1 MSDSSSPD
9 PLQLRAWLL
18 GAARREPAAFR
29 LLYDATAPRLYGFAL
44 RILGKPELAEEALQ
58 DGFVA
63 IWDHAGSY
71 EAALAAPLTWMTT
84 IVRHKALDLLRRSG
98 HVLEID
104 AGRFDSE
111 VLDAARDPGATPPEA
126 LATSREA
133 RRLAWCLAAL
143 EGMQRQAVGL
153 AFFHDL
159 SHSEV
164 AQQLALP
171 LGTVKTWIRRSLER
185 LKACLAKGDAP

>member
-1 MSDSSSPD
+1 MTDPHHPD
-9 PLQLRAWLL
+9 AAQLRAWLL
-18 GAARREPAAFR
+18 GAAGRDAAAFR
-29 LLYDATAPRLYGFAL
+29 CLYDATASRLYGFAL

-58 DGFVA
+58 DGFIA
-63 IWDHAGSY
+63 IWDHAASY
-71 EAALAAPLTWMTT
+71 ESAVAAPFTWMAA
-84 IVRHKALDLLRRSG
+84 IVRHKAVDLLRRSG
-98 HVLEID
+98 HALEVE

-111 VLDAARDPGATPPEA
+111 VLEAARDPGATPAEA
-126 LATSREA
+126 LAASREA

-143 EGMQRQAVGL
+143 EGMQRQVLGL

-159 SHSEV
+159 SYSEV

-185 LKACLAKGDAP
+185 LKACLAKGDLP

>member
-1 MSDSSSPD
+1 VSDSSSLD
-9 PLQLRAWLL
+9 PALLRAWLL

-29 LLYDATAPRLYGFAL
+29 FLYDATSPRLYGFAL
-44 RILGKPELAEEALQ
+44 RMLGKPELAEEALQ

-63 IWDHAGSY
+63 IWEHAGSY
-71 EAALAAPLTWMTT
+71 EAALAAPLTWMTA
-84 IVRHKALDLLRRSG
+84 IVRHKALDLLRRSS
-98 HVLEID
+98 HPFEID

-111 VLDAARDPGATPPEA
+111 VLEAARDPGATPPEA
-126 LATSREA
+126 LSISREA
-133 RRLAWCLAAL
+133 RRLAWCMAAL
-143 EGMQRQAVGL
+143 EGMQRQVVGL

-164 AQQLALP
+164 AQHLALP

-185 LKACLAKGDAP
+185 LKTCLAKEDAP